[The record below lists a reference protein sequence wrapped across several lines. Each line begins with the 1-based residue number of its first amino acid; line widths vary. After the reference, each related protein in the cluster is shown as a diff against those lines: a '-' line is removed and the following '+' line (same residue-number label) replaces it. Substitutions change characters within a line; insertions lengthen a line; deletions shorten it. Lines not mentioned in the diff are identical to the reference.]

1 MNRQEH
7 RNQLESEQFD
17 LCIIGGGAS
26 GAGCALDA
34 ALRGLKVALLEKTD
48 FAAETSSKSTK
59 LIHGGVRYLEQA
71 IMKFDLAQLRQ
82 VWHGMQ
88 ERHLLLQNAPHLT
101 RALPLIT
108 PVFDRT
114 SSWYYAIGLK
124 MYDLFAK
131 KEHRL
136 PRSKLL
142 GPKEVHKRLPG
153 LSRKIHG
160 GVVYY
165 DGQIDDARYNLALVQ
180 SAARSGAKV
189 LNHAEVEGF
198 EKDVHGKLCAVQVRD
213 HYSNETFRLQARCFL
228 NCTGPFAD
236 TIRTMAQPGIQPRIR

>member
-71 IMKFDLAQLRQ
+71 IMKLDVAQLRQ

-88 ERHLLLQNAPHLT
+88 ERHLLLQNCNLC
-101 RALPLIT
+101 PLNLRRLDT
-108 PVFDRT
+108 LLLLLYSF
-114 SSWYYAIGLK
+114 
-124 MYDLFAK
+124 
-131 KEHRL
+131 EH
-136 PRSKLL
+136 
-142 GPKEVHKRLPG
+142 
-153 LSRKIHG
+153 
-160 GVVYY
+160 
-165 DGQIDDARYNLALVQ
+165 
-180 SAARSGAKV
+180 
-189 LNHAEVEGF
+189 
-198 EKDVHGKLCAVQVRD
+198 
-213 HYSNETFRLQARCFL
+213 
-228 NCTGPFAD
+228 
-236 TIRTMAQPGIQPRIR
+236 